1 MSAPPP
7 LPPNTHPQRRQR
19 NENPPRNQKR
29 RRLERAPKPVK
40 EGGTEEVLQA
50 DISSLISTLGLSPPE
65 TPFSEQGLPPKF
77 TEIEL
82 TIKMLSSTG
91 DGLAEHSGRIYVVPF
106 SIPEDIVI
114 AKVIRHTP
122 THSVTDFLSVKSP
135 SQDRDDSLISCKYF
149 NTCSGCQFQMLP
161 YAKQLEH
168 KRNVIQK
175 AYDNFSNLDP
185 KLLPSIG
192 DTVGSPLQYGYRTK
206 LTPHFDGPRRGGFK
220 AGDPIPDIGF
230 MVKGQRQVLDIE
242 DCPIGTEILRKGIKT
257 ARNYVQENLHTYK
270 RGATILLRESTT
282 RRLREESEEGN
293 TKWVE
298 EKECITDNNA
308 QTTEYIGDYKFV
320 NPAGA
325 FFQNNNSILPA
336 FTDYVRSKLHYPVV
350 TTSPD
355 GAKTTVSTPPKYLV
369 DAYCGSGLFTIL
381 CGKDLTSVIGVD
393 IAADSIAYAS
403 SNAAANNIKN
413 ARFIAG
419 NAEKIFE
426 SIDFP
431 GTETSVIIDP
441 PRKGCDKLFLNQLLE
456 FKPKRVVYVS
466 CNVHTQARDLGYILN
481 EGGSGYRVDEIRGF
495 DFFPQTHHVEGVA
508 VLTWVSEGIISL
520 PDDVNDKPGDR
531 L

>member
-1 MSAPPP
+1 MSAP
-7 LPPNTHPQRRQR
+7 LPPPPGPSNTRPQFRQHDGGS
-19 NENPPRNQKR
+19 PRNQKR

-40 EGGTEEVLQA
+40 EGGAEEVLQT
-50 DISSLISTLGLSPPE
+50 DISSLMSALGLTRPE
-65 TPFSEQGLPPKF
+65 KPFPEQGLPPISS
-77 TEIEL
+77 EIEL

-106 SIPEDIVI
+106 SIPGDII
-114 AKVIRHTP
+114 TAKVIRHTT
-122 THSVTDFLSVKSP
+122 THSITDFLSVKSP
-135 SQDRDDSLISCKYF
+135 SQDRDDSLIGCKYF

-168 KRNVIQK
+168 KRNVILK

-185 KLLPSIG
+185 KLLPGIG
-192 DTVGSPLQYGYRTK
+192 DTVGSPLQYSYRTK

-220 AGDPIPDIGF
+220 AGAPTPDIGF
-230 MVKGQRQVLDIE
+230 MIKGRRQVLDIE
-242 DCPIGTEILRKGIKT
+242 DCPIGTDILRKGIKT
-257 ARNYVQENLHTYK
+257 ARKYVEENLHTYK

-282 RRLREESEEGN
+282 RRPREEGEEGN

-336 FTDYVRSKLHYPVV
+336 LHYPVL

-355 GAKTTVSTPPKYLV
+355 GTRTTISTSPKYLV

-381 CGKDLTSVIGVD
+381 CGKNLTSVIGVD

-403 SNAAANNIKN
+403 SNAAANNIEN

-419 NAEKIFE
+419 NAETIFE

-431 GTETSVIIDP
+431 STETSVIIDP
-441 PRKGCDKLFLNQLLE
+441 PRKGCDKPFLDQLLE

-481 EGGSGYRVDEIRGF
+481 GKGSGYRVDEIRGF

-508 VLTWVSEGIISL
+508 ILTWIGEEGIASL
-520 PDDVNDKPGDR
+520 PEDVNNG
-531 L
+531 